1 MITPS
6 VRLSFL
12 AASLLT
18 GPVSAQTDGALAAA
32 AETITQEDLIRRID
46 LLAADSMMGRATPSR
61 GLELAAAYVSAE
73 FRRAGLRPAGDR
85 GGYIQRYGLTSW
97 VPDTERSTVHFQ
109 VDRAQQTV
117 RIGRDARYVLGPI
130 PAHPVRGPVTVVTVS
145 PTDSVDLARINQRI
159 VLAIVD
165 FSGPLPPA
173 VNEQIVRMAAA
184 GPRAI
189 LVLSNRDSATFADR
203 LRSAAEPRWKRD
215 SERVEERSAP
225 VIELHERALQPV
237 LAAAGI
243 DAAGLRRS
251 QRGETRPLEGLTV
264 ELRLSRKVL
273 RQTRAPN
280 VAGVLEGSDPA
291 LRHEY
296 LVYSAHTDHIGLSPG
311 LPDSINNG
319 ADDNASGAAGL
330 LELVEAFSRPGVRP
344 RRSVLFLAPSGEE
357 PGLLGSAH
365 YTDHP
370 TVPLK
375 QVVAGINMD
384 LIGRN
389 WPDSVI
395 AVGVEQSDLGETL
408 QRVAAAHP
416 ELGMTPIRDRWPEER
431 IFYRSDHYNFARKG
445 VPILFFTSGTHP
457 DYHRPTDETG
467 RINGEKAARLVRL
480 IFHLGAA
487 VANADARPKWVAESY
502 TQIVERP

>member
-1 MITPS
+1 M
-6 VRLSFL
+6 
-12 AASLLT
+12 
-18 GPVSAQTDGALAAA
+18 SAQTDSALARA

-46 LLAADSMMGRATPSR
+46 VLAADSMMGRATPSR
-61 GLELAAAYVSAE
+61 GLELAAQYVAAE

-97 VPDTERSTVHFQ
+97 VPDTARSAVRFQ
-109 VDRAQQTV
+109 AHGTQQTV
-117 RIGRDARYVLGPI
+117 KLGRDARYVLGRI
-130 PAHPVRGPVTVVTVS
+130 PQHPVRGPVTLVTIS
-145 PTDSVDLARINQRI
+145 PTGSVDLGQIDQRI

-173 VNEQIVRMAAA
+173 VNQQIVRMAAA

-189 LVLSNRDSATFADR
+189 LLLSNRDSATFADR
-203 LRSAAEPRWKRD
+203 LRSSADPRWNRD
-215 SERVEERSAP
+215 TERVEERRAP
-225 VIELHERALQPV
+225 VVEVHERALQPM

-243 DAAGLRRS
+243 DAGGLRRS
-251 QRGETRPLEGLTV
+251 QRGEIRALEGLTV

-273 RQTRAPN
+273 RQVRAPN
-280 VAGVLEGSDPA
+280 VAGLLPGSDPV

-296 LVYSAHTDHIGLSPG
+296 LVYSAHIDHIGVSPG
-311 LPDSINNG
+311 QADSINNG

-330 LELVEAFSRPGVRP
+330 LELVEAFSRVGVRP

-357 PGLLGSAH
+357 LGLLGSAH

-375 QVVAGINMD
+375 PVVAGINMD

-395 AVGVEQSDLGETL
+395 AVGLEQSDLGETL
-408 QRVAAAHP
+408 HRVVKTHP

-457 DYHRPTDETG
+457 DYHRPADETG
-467 RINGEKAARLVRL
+467 RINGEKAARLVQL
-480 IFHLGAA
+480 IFYLGAT

>member
-1 MITPS
+1 M
-6 VRLSFL
+6 LFL
-12 AASLLT
+12 AVTRFS
-18 GPVSAQTDGALAAA
+18 GPVSAQTDTALGRA
-32 AETITQEDLIRRID
+32 AETITQKDVIRRID
-46 LLAADSMMGRATPSR
+46 VFAADSMMGRDTPSR
-61 GLELAAAYVSAE
+61 GLELAAEYVAGE

-97 VPDTERSTVHFQ
+97 VVDTARSAVRFQ
-109 VDRAQQTV
+109 VDGTQHTV
-117 RIGRDARYVLGPI
+117 KIGRDARYVLGRI
-130 PAHPVRGPVTVVTVS
+130 PQHPVRGPVTVVTIS
-145 PTDSVDLARINQRI
+145 PADSVDLGRIQGRI

-173 VNEQIVRMAAA
+173 VNQQIARMAGA
-184 GPRAI
+184 GPRAVV
-189 LVLSNRDSATFADR
+189 VLSNRDSATFANR
-203 LRSAAEPRWKRD
+203 LRSAAEPRWQRD
-215 SERVEERSAP
+215 SERVDERSAP
-225 VIELHERALQPV
+225 VIEVHERALRRV

-243 DAAGLRRS
+243 DAAALRRS
-251 QRGETRPLEGLTV
+251 QRATTRSLDGLTV
-264 ELRLSRKVL
+264 ELEISRKAL
-273 RQTRAPN
+273 RQVRAPN

-296 LVYSAHTDHIGLSPG
+296 LVYSAHIDHIGLSPG
-311 LPDSINNG
+311 QADSINNG

-330 LELVEAFSRPGVRP
+330 LELVEAFSRPEARP
-344 RRSVLFLAPSGEE
+344 RRSILFLAPSAEE

-365 YTDHP
+365 YTEHP
-370 TVPLK
+370 TVPLN
-375 QVVAGINMD
+375 QVVANLNMD

-395 AVGVEQSDLGETL
+395 AVGLEQSDLGETL
-408 QRVAAAHP
+408 QRVVEAHS

-457 DYHRPTDETG
+457 DYHRPTDETD
-467 RINGEKAARLVRL
+467 RINGEKAARLVKL
-480 IFHLGAA
+480 LFYLGAA
-487 VANADARPKWVAESY
+487 VANADARPEWVAESY